1 MIKVGV
7 RGGNERRFYSLFIY
21 PKLLSS
27 APQYCSTNT
36 VHVKKKKFFFIDVE
50 LDLIGMTNYL
60 HLLFTINPA
69 NIS

>member
-7 RGGNERRFYSLFIY
+7 RGGNERGFYSLFIY
-21 PKLLSS
+21 PKLLSR
-27 APQYCSTNT
+27 ALQYCSTNT
-36 VHVKKKKFFFIDVE
+36 HLKKVFFLIDVE

-60 HLLFTINPA
+60 NLLFTINPT